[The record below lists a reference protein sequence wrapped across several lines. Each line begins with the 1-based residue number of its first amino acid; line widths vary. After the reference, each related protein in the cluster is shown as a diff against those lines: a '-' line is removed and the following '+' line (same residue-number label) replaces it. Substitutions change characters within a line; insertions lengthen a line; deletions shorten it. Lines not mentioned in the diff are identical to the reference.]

1 MQAKDRTNRNIR
13 LSNEEWTDF
22 KRLLGAAWLRGQ
34 IAKAVKREQ
43 RKPITQEQP
52 N

>member
-1 MQAKDRTNRNIR
+1 MQANRPGRNIR
-13 LSNEEWTDF
+13 LSDEEWTDF

-43 RKPITQEQP
+43 RQP
-52 N
+52 VGEKVQP

>member
-1 MQAKDRTNRNIR
+1 MQQQDRTNRNIR
-13 LSNEEWTDF
+13 LSNEEWHDF

-43 RKPITQEQP
+43 RKPIEQKVKP
-52 N
+52 

>member
-1 MQAKDRTNRNIR
+1 MQENRLGRNIR
-13 LSNEEWTDF
+13 LSSSEWEDF

-43 RKPITQEQP
+43 RSISQR
-52 N
+52 NVI

>member
-1 MQAKDRTNRNIR
+1 MQANRPGRNIR
-13 LSNEEWTDF
+13 LSSAEWEDF

-43 RKPITQEQP
+43 RKPIAQEQP
-52 N
+52 E